1 MRNDGKKSSRI
12 VPDEGT
18 GEHHFFNA
26 INFRFSRTYY
36 CLLACLLPS
45 QLIETEL
52 FFSPLKSAL
61 IIFVLSFFF
70 FLSPLPPSR
79 RCLDRFEKNRAKSLW
94 SRNHFLIAR
103 RKWFESNHWI
113 CAWNASK
120 QDWIDTWRD
129 TLFESFRR
137 NRGTDYRT
145 RKSDAGGDAS
155 TPAGHIK
162 QYITDFIFHEQQT
175 WTTVKQKLKV

>member
-1 MRNDGKKSSRI
+1 MIRI
-12 VPDEGT
+12 ESLDMCMKRIQ
-18 GEHHFFNA
+18 A
-26 INFRFSRTYY
+26 R
-36 CLLACLLPS
+36 
-45 QLIETEL
+45 
-52 FFSPLKSAL
+52 
-61 IIFVLSFFF
+61 
-70 FLSPLPPSR
+70 
-79 RCLDRFEKNRAKSLW
+79 LDR
-94 SRNHFLIAR
+94 
-103 RKWFESNHWI
+103 
-113 CAWNASK
+113 
-120 QDWIDTWRD
+120 WRD